1 VVLDGTGVPVFGNGL
16 KSVRI
21 DAPLMDSGEDV
32 DAALLWDEADGP
44 LL

>member
-1 VVLDGTGVPVFGNGL
+1 MFDGTRVLAVGNGL
-16 KSVRI
+16 RSFRI